1 MQESQSKC
9 PRTRQAESATVTE
22 LRATN
27 LGNNGNA
34 RYDSR
39 CIFRGGREVEIVH
52 NGGEYR
58 LRITA
63 SGKLILTK

>member
-9 PRTRQAESATVTE
+9 PRTQQAKASTVTE

-27 LGNNGNA
+27 LGRGGNA

-52 NGGEYR
+52 NGAEYR
-58 LRITA
+58 LRMTSA
-63 SGKLILTK
+63 GKLILTK